1 MKLSG
6 FKYVLPEELIAQF
19 PAGQRSDARLLTVD
33 RSSRQISHSVFRR
46 IGDLLDKDDLLVL
59 NTTKVFKARL
69 FAQKETG
76 GRVELLLI
84 RQSAADTWE
93 AMISRSK
100 RITQG
105 TRLLLDR
112 DTYVTI
118 EERMAGGRAMIR
130 FSDPAMSIE
139 RHAVVPLPPYIRRP
153 PAAGDEERYQTVF
166 AREVGSIAAPTA
178 GLHFTAEL
186 LEEISRRVKI
196 ARITLHIGPGT
207 FKRVRGENVEEHKM
221 DAEHFEI
228 PPETIS
234 MVAGAKRVV
243 AVGTSTCRAL
253 ETHARTR
260 QSRGW
265 ADLFIYPGFRFQVVD
280 RLITNFHLP
289 CSTPLLLVC
298 AFADKALIFQ
308 AYKEA
313 IERRYLFLSYGDA
326 MLIT

>member
-1 MKLSG
+1 MKLNG
-6 FKYVLPEELIAQF
+6 FKYDLPEELIAQF
-19 PAGQRSDARLLTVD
+19 PAGERAAARLLTVD
-33 RSSRQISHSVFRR
+33 RSTRQISHSVFSR
-46 IGDLLDKDDLLVL
+46 IGDLLDKDDVLVL
-59 NTTKVFKARL
+59 NNTKVFKARL
-69 FAQKETG
+69 FAHKATG

-84 RQSAADTWE
+84 RQAGKDTWE
-93 AMISRSK
+93 SMISHSK
-100 RITQG
+100 RVTQG

-118 EERMAGGRAMIR
+118 EEKMADARVMIR
-130 FSDPAMSIE
+130 FSDPAMTIE
-139 RHAVVPLPPYIRRP
+139 RYGIVPLPPYIRRQ
-153 PAAGDEERYQTVF
+153 PAPGDEERYQTVF
-166 AREVGSIAAPTA
+166 ASEAGSIAAPTA

-186 LEEISRRVKI
+186 LEEIGRKVRI

-207 FKRVRGENVEEHKM
+207 FKPVRGESVEEHRM
-221 DAEHFEI
+221 DAEYFEI
-228 PPETIS
+228 PPEAIS
-234 MVAGAKRVV
+234 MVTGAKRVV

-253 ETHARTR
+253 ETCAMTG

-280 RLITNFHLP
+280 RLLTNFHLP

-298 AFADKALIFQ
+298 AFAGKDLVFQ

-313 IERRYLFLSYGDA
+313 INRKYLFLSYGDA